1 MLAPALL
8 NLFALAGQLGEVFLA
23 AFVGG
28 HGAGLVGLGGS
39 DCRLL
44 GIDFLLELQKLL
56 LGRDVGLVQFK
67 LILSIFKTFFPSY
80 CAGFVFLDGIGDI
93 HLHRLAAVVVWRIS
107 LEGIVGTIIP
117 LNRCNF
123 VFNLLPF

>member
-1 MLAPALL
+1 MSDTIKAAIGLVLP
-8 NLFALAGQLGEVFLA
+8 FLGTVL
-23 AFVGG
+23 
-28 HGAGLVGLGGS
+28 GAGTVFFLKKNMGL
-39 DCRLL
+39 R
-44 GIDFLLELQKLL
+44 LQKLL

-93 HLHRLAAVVVWRIS
+93 NLHRLAAVVVWRIS